1 VKRFLALTAALVL
14 WTLLSFGWL
23 TFFSDGNVC
32 NILQV
37 VPPDGS
43 YATPR
48 LLTQAEMDAQIAS
61 RCGTPRPN
69 QLLVIGGGYLAI
81 VVAGL
86 YVTAGRRETTVDP

>member
-1 VKRFLALTAALVL
+1 MKRFGALTAALVI
-14 WTLLSFGWL
+14 WTILSFGWL

-48 LLTQAEMDAQIAS
+48 LLSQAEMDAQIAS

-69 QLLVIGGGYLAI
+69 QLLVIGAGYLVI
-81 VVAGL
+81 LVPGL
-86 YVTAGRRETTVDP
+86 YLTARKRDGP